1 MSKQKESQSYSFFQ
15 KHSQLLIP
23 ITILALLLIFNLIRD
38 PSYFNITVKFNNDN
52 NPVLA
57 GNLISTIVDAS
68 ELVILSIGMTLVTAS
83 CGGQDISVGAL
94 GTIAATVFAKSL
106 YWFENIGAG
115 QVLLALLI
123 TCGVTILFSL
133 FNGTL
138 VAVFNIQPMIATLI
152 LFTCGRSIAYWIG
165 QIANLFVPEN
175 PITPIIGTV
184 IPGFPVPVPILIVI
198 AVGLLFGL
206 LFKFTNLRLY
216 TQTVGINQG
225 AARLNGINSVVIKI
239 ICFAILGVCCAISGT
254 INVCRIGGKVT
265 YNSLMVDFE
274 MKAILAVA
282 IGGNSLGGGK
292 FKIAGSVLG
301 AYAYCLLFNTLIAM
315 HVPSTH
321 ITAYQ
326 AVVIFLLVI
335 FSSEQMKDII
345 ANCWK
350 EWIIGGLFADKNVKV
365 ELNDSKGK
373 EA

>member
-1 MSKQKESQSYSFFQ
+1 MKKQSELRSYSFLQ
-15 KHSQLLIP
+15 KNSQLLIP
-23 ITILALLLIFNLIRD
+23 VTILLLLLLFNLVRD
-38 PSYFNITVKFNNDN
+38 PSYFNITIKYNNDN

-83 CGGQDISVGAL
+83 CRGQDISVGAL

-106 YWFENIGAG
+106 YWFDDIGII
-115 QVLLALLI
+115 QVLLALLVS
-123 TCGVTILFSL
+123 CGVTVLFSL

-165 QIANLFVPEN
+165 QIANLFIPEN

-184 IPGFPVPVPILIVI
+184 IPGFPVPVPILIVVV
-198 AVGLLFGL
+198 VGILFAL
-206 LFKFTNLRLY
+206 IFKFTNLRLY

-225 AARLNGINSVVIKI
+225 AARLNGINSIAIKLV
-239 ICFAILGVCCAISGT
+239 CFAILGVCCAVAGT

-292 FKIAGSVLG
+292 FKIVGSVLG

-321 ITAYQ
+321 IMAYQ
-326 AVVIFLLVI
+326 AVVIFVLVI
-335 FSSEQMKDII
+335 FCSEQVKETI
-345 ANCWK
+345 AKYWK
-350 EWIIGGLFADKNVKV
+350 KLFGRKNAF
-365 ELNDSKGK
+365 EM